1 MSSVIGP
8 TNQYNSIAVRI
19 GPILANEAV
28 AGLYCPV
35 QPNPVPDPYRY
46 LGILKRIRI
55 YPAASLTNNI
65 SLALYKVEGATDAY
79 GTVSTQV
86 QRRFATNKVAIAT
99 AWSVQP
105 TYDALQPYL
114 RRTVIPVLGVSSN
127 PPYYIDWEFGDNLN
141 LSTVESSQS
150 SQSAATGYIIRNVGV
165 TTPNLDVNFEY
176 WTMD

>member
-1 MSSVIGP
+1 MNSVIGP

-46 LGILKRIRI
+46 FGILKRIRI
-55 YPAASLTNNI
+55 YPTASLTNNI

-86 QRRFATNKVAIAT
+86 QRRFATNMVAIAT

-114 RRTVIPVLGVSSN
+114 CRGVIPCVGVSSN
-127 PPYYIDWEFGDNLN
+127 PPYSIDWEFGDNLGS
-141 LSTVESSQS
+141 LESSQS

-176 WTMD
+176 WTVD